1 MKQIQ
6 NLAKVL
12 DGGLALFAT
21 LTKSL
26 NYVLI
31 TVLAQADAI
40 IYGFTIA
47 GAVVLAAT
55 FWMG

>member
-1 MKQIQ
+1 
-6 NLAKVL
+6 
-12 DGGLALFAT
+12 
-21 LTKSL
+21 
-26 NYVLI
+26 VLI